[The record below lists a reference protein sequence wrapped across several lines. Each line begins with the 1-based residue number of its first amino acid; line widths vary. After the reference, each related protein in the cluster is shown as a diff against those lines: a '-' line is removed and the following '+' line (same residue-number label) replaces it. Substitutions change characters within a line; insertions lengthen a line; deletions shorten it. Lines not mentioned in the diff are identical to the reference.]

1 MFTVPIKK
9 MDAAH
14 AETLRGRIV
23 DMAVRALGEQ
33 YRHVAEDVES
43 FLLQESPDDD
53 TEFPFVVASAA
64 MREGD
69 PESLN
74 IFKEIRE
81 DAESVIV
88 RGKYDDAELGH
99 TLIQFFEEN
108 YRQSPV
114 VNKQFNPLGGGVDT
128 ANEGHMLSS
137 SPSAHLQPCA
147 LQSARAQKEKP

>member
-1 MFTVPIKK
+1 MCSHCWIALGVPDLGCVAKHHYDECMFTVPIKK

-33 YRHVAEDVES
+33 YRHIAEDVES
-43 FLLQESPDDD
+43 FLYQELAEDEL
-53 TEFPFVVASAA
+53 EFPFVVASAA

-69 PESLN
+69 PESLC

-81 DAESVIV
+81 DAENIIV

-99 TLIQFFEEN
+99 ALIQFFEEN

-114 VNKQFNPLGGGVDT
+114 VGKQ
-128 ANEGHMLSS
+128 
-137 SPSAHLQPCA
+137 
-147 LQSARAQKEKP
+147 

>member
-1 MFTVPIKK
+1 MRPRGGIALGVHDLGCIAKHHYDECMFTVPIKK

-14 AETLRGRIV
+14 AEALHGRIV

-43 FLLQESPDDD
+43 FLHQESPDDD

-69 PESLN
+69 PESLR

-81 DAESVIV
+81 DAENVIV

-108 YRQSPV
+108 YRHSPV
-114 VNKQFNPLGGGVDT
+114 VDNN
-128 ANEGHMLSS
+128 
-137 SPSAHLQPCA
+137 PSAGA
-147 LQSARAQKEKP
+147 

>member
-1 MFTVPIKK
+1 MCIPIVKRDWGTPDLGCMVQHHYDECMFTVPIKK
-9 MDAAH
+9 MDAAR
-14 AETLRGRIV
+14 AEALRGRIV

-43 FLLQESPDDD
+43 FLRHDSPEDE

-69 PESLN
+69 PESLS

-81 DAESVIV
+81 DAENIIV
-88 RGKYDDAELGH
+88 RGKYDDTELGH

-114 VNKQFNPLGGGVDT
+114 VGKQ
-128 ANEGHMLSS
+128 
-137 SPSAHLQPCA
+137 
-147 LQSARAQKEKP
+147 